1 MMGGGFSAAQ
11 VLSVSLWARWFLLPL
26 TNLLVLPFSC
36 IDEACDFLA
45 RVLRD
50 SCYHVVTRRTSTKLS
65 DRREENCAFPPGE
78 RLEGVRHQ
86 STSREMTCAAAV
98 WNQKWPS
105 GKTVS
110 RQTCGRSVP
119 GSSSASTYT
128 MCRKTSVTRRACE
141 SDVSSEKRGVSPM
154 SSTMTW
160 MGSGCLA
167 TL

>member
-1 MMGGGFSAAQ
+1 MERQCGGVKFLVAHRDGWCFSSTPIS
-11 VLSVSLWARWFLLPL
+11 SVSLWACRFATDQLPSFLCAVRLHGGYFFFFCF
-26 TNLLVLPFSC
+26 T
-36 IDEACDFLA
+36 EACGFLA

-105 GKTVS
+105 GKTAS
-110 RQTCGRSVP
+110 RQTCGRSV
-119 GSSSASTYT
+119 
-128 MCRKTSVTRRACE
+128 
-141 SDVSSEKRGVSPM
+141 
-154 SSTMTW
+154 
-160 MGSGCLA
+160 CLEVA
-167 TL
+167 PLPRTPCAERPL